1 MEPNFFNKHSVVS
14 IMLRRCLFM
23 PQSWAHARSVS
34 KLAGTDRASALA
46 TVPQWEVV
54 GDRDA
59 ICRTFLFD
67 DFKSAFGFMSSAALH
82 AEENCHHPEWFNVY
96 NKVEVVLTTH
106 DCDGLSEKDI
116 KLASYM
122 DNLFKVRE

>member
-1 MEPNFFNKHSVVS
+1 MHR
-14 IMLRRCLFM
+14 LRPLVAR
-23 PQSWAHARSVS
+23 RSVS
-34 KLAGTDRASALA
+34 KLAGPGRASALTA
-46 TVPQWEVV
+46 VPEWEDV

-59 ICRTFLFD
+59 IRRTFLFP

-116 KLASYM
+116 KLATYM
-122 DNLFKVRE
+122 DGLFKPHE